1 MNRIEVLY
9 NKLVEMIYE
18 MEEESEERRIE
29 LVNYICF
36 LMCFNPKLLKSPE
49 VYERLDV
56 LVSSNNT
63 IIMALEAIMLVG
75 DDAYNSNNLLD
86 LSECYVDV
94 LKIENLFCDYDSY
107 FNLLKCYQLCID
119 EHNINTL
126 TAKLLCHDYE
136 DYIKLISNHFS
147 LVLEEKYNT
156 SISLVEGMNLVKKDN
171 RLVIKYLKKKEK

>member
-1 MNRIEVLY
+1 
-9 NKLVEMIYE
+9 
-18 MEEESEERRIE
+18 
-29 LVNYICF
+29 
-36 LMCFNPKLLKSPE
+36 
-49 VYERLDV
+49 
-56 LVSSNNT
+56 
-63 IIMALEAIMLVG
+63 MALEAIMLVG

-107 FNLLKCYQLCID
+107 FNLLKNYQLCID
-119 EHNINTL
+119 EHNVNSFVS
-126 TAKLLCHDYE
+126 KLLCHDYE